1 MKKQQPLI
9 AIVTPVFNELTH
21 LKIFLR
27 ALKRQT
33 YRNVV
38 PIIIDAGSSDGSG
51 EYLRKAKGIEY
62 IEGTPD
68 WWWSH
73 STNKGVEH
81 AKQLGADYV
90 LTINV
95 DVDLD
100 KDYLAHLVKATSISP
115 RALVGSLVVYRD
127 KPEKVWYA
135 GGTFD
140 DDGMTGHV
148 MGKVSD
154 FHEPIRAKWLTGMGT
169 LVPIAA
175 YDKAGQYD
183 EKHFPQY
190 FGDADLSL
198 RAAKAGY
205 ELWVDPKSVVIG
217 DVKSNWVGR
226 QMAKPKARFYYDLFF
241 SIRSPYQIKTRY
253 WFYRRHW
260 PTSHRKALWKFYTG
274 PCRYIAVSFTK
285 RLLTRKSN

>member
-1 MKKQQPLI
+1 MNKKQPLI
-9 AIVTPVFNELTH
+9 AIVTPVFNELAH

-38 PIIIDAGSSDGSG
+38 PIIIDAGSRDGSG
-51 EYLRKAKGIEY
+51 EYLRKTNGIEY

-73 STNKGVEH
+73 STNKGVER

-95 DVDLD
+95 DVDLA
-100 KDYLAHLVKATSISP
+100 KDYLEKLVKSTRISKH
-115 RALVGSLVVYRD
+115 ALIGSLVVYRND
-127 KPEKVWYA
+127 PKKVWYA

-140 DDGMTGHV
+140 EDGMTGHV
-148 MGKVSD
+148 HGSVHE
-154 FHEPIRAKWLTGMGT
+154 FHEPLKANWLTGMGT
-169 LVPIAA
+169 LIPIEVF
-175 YDKAGQYD
+175 DKAGLYD
-183 EKHFPQY
+183 ERHFPQY
-190 FGDADLSL
+190 FGDSDLSL
-198 RAAKAGY
+198 RAAEAGY

-217 DVKSNWVGR
+217 DVQSNWVGR
-226 QMAKPKARFYYDLFF
+226 QMAKPRLRFYYDLFF

-253 WFYRRHW
+253 WFYKRHW
-260 PTSHRKALWKFYTG
+260 PTSHRKALWKFYSG
-274 PCRYIAVSFTK
+274 PCRYIVVSFTK
-285 RLLTRKSN
+285 RLLTRKSK